1 FVFRCY
7 DEPLPGTIELS
18 ARAPGA
24 ARFGERELPH
34 GTGGGIHRGSALFL
48 LLERHGGTLP
58 EGDGTSAAPLR
69 APASPEG
76 SSLEE
81 RIGEYFRDLQRRTP
95 KSARVDLAS
104 PELSPSF
111 ERFASSLHR
120 ARQRPEEPQVPR
132 SAVLGSLIEAAA
144 DFVTPGDL
152 QRSRS
157 LAFCGKLKTKE

>member
-1 FVFRCY
+1 

-24 ARFGERELPH
+24 ARFGERELPL
-34 GTGGGIHRGSALFL
+34 GAGGGIHRGSALFRL
-48 LLERHGGTLP
+48 LDRHGGTLP
-58 EGDGTSAAPLR
+58 EGDGTSAAP
-69 APASPEG
+69 AG

-95 KSARVDLAS
+95 KAARVDLAS

-132 SAVLGSLIEAAA
+132 SAVLGSLIDAAA